1 MKILVLGA
9 LGFIGRHIASALRE
23 RGYEVVAVV
32 RPGRAGEVAVGMASI
47 EADLTRDNDPA
58 LWLPRLAGVDAVVNA
73 AGILKASDADF
84 DLIHC
89 QTPLAVARAAAE
101 LGLRHYLQISALG
114 DPRDGE
120 FVASK
125 HRADQALLECGL
137 PVTVLRPSLVYAFSG
152 SYGGS
157 SLLRALAA
165 APGVVPLPGRGQQL
179 VQPLHVRD
187 LAEIVASALSGE
199 DGDQSV
205 QIWPAVGPDIMT
217 LADYL
222 RGMRQWLRLPKA
234 WTLPVPM
241 ALLRL
246 AGALGDRV
254 GDGPLGSAMVR
265 MLARGNSA
273 SIADAEA
280 LGARF
285 GHAPQHFA
293 VWAARQPA
301 EVQDRWQARLYPLAP
316 VLRWGLGLM
325 CLLSAMAGFAQSP
338 AQISVLAA
346 PLQWP
351 EWLGWMGGYGGSL
364 LDALLGAMLIGNWHA
379 RAAGR
384 ALLLL
389 VLGYTVVLGWM
400 LPGLW
405 LDPWGALAKNLVVI
419 PAAVVWLVLAD
430 RR

>member
-1 MKILVLGA
+1 MRILVLGA
-9 LGFIGRHIASALRE
+9 LGFIGRHVVSALQAH
-23 RGYEVVAVV
+23 GHEVVAVV
-32 RPGRAGEVAVGMASI
+32 RPGRAAEMAPGMTCI
-47 EADLTRDNDPA
+47 EADLRQDNDPA
-58 LWLPRLAGVDAVVNA
+58 LWLPRLAGIDAVVNA

-84 DLIHC
+84 DRIHC

-101 LGLRHYLQISALG
+101 LGLRHFLQISALG
-114 DPRDGE
+114 DPRDAE

-125 HRADQALLECGL
+125 HRADQALLDCGL

-165 APGVVPLPGRGQQL
+165 APGIVPLPGRGLQPI
-179 VQPLHVRD
+179 QPLHVRD
-187 LAEIVASALSGE
+187 LAEIVVAAVSAE
-199 DGDQSV
+199 VGDQSV
-205 QIWPAVGPDIMT
+205 QIWPAVGPEIMT
-217 LADYL
+217 LGDFL
-222 RGMRQWLRLPKA
+222 RAMRQWLRLPKA
-234 WTLPVPM
+234 WMLPLPM

-246 AGALGDRV
+246 AGALGDRI

-265 MLARGNSA
+265 MLARGNST

-285 GHAPQHFA
+285 GHAPQRFA

-316 VLRWGLGLM
+316 VLRWSLGLM
-325 CLLSAMAGFAQSP
+325 CLLSAMAGFATPP

-346 PLQWP
+346 PLHWP
-351 EWLGWMGGYGGSL
+351 EWLGWLGGYGGSL
-364 LDALLGAMLIGNWHA
+364 LDAVLGALLIGNWHA

-419 PAAVVWLVLAD
+419 PATMVWLVLAD